1 MVRRLQTKL
10 MYARLRCTGLL
21 VASFLVCLLLSPNG
35 LGQTPP
41 AKSTAAVPSSVIDR
55 ADQLIRHGKASD
67 AVALLHPIAQAQPA
81 FPSVERLLGKAYFT
95 NKSYLPA
102 IAALQL
108 AVQQAP
114 QDWESLQLLALSH
127 YALGDCPRA
136 LPLLRDVSPHL
147 PPGNAD
153 AAYILGVCYAR
164 TQQWENARKAFT
176 EMFGVPPDSPLAHLM
191 LAKMLVRLQLE
202 DQAPPELEKA
212 LALDPRLPMAH
223 FLLGEIYLYKSD
235 APRALAEFQSELEI
249 NPTVWLVY
257 WRLGDSYMRLR
268 RYDEAEKALKQALWL
283 NESFTGSYLMLGEIE
298 LQKGDAELARG
309 FLERA
314 AKLDP
319 RNYYVHYSLG
329 RAYQKLNRTEDANR
343 EFALQRSMSAEK
355 HTLEEDTMEK
365 MATH

>member
-1 MVRRLQTKL
+1 ME
-10 MYARLRCTGLL
+10 
-21 VASFLVCLLLSPNG
+21 
-35 LGQTPP
+35 
-41 AKSTAAVPSSVIDR
+41 R
-55 ADQLIRHGKASD
+55 ADHLIKQGKPAE
-67 AVALLHPIAQAQPA
+67 AIALLEPLTQNQPGMQGL
-81 FPSVERLLGKAYFT
+81 EKLLGNANFT
-95 NKSYLPA
+95 SKNYQQA
-102 IAALQL
+102 IVHLNL
-108 AVQQAP
+108 AMQQAP
-114 QDWESLQLLALSH
+114 EDWESLQLLALSY
-127 YALGDCPRA
+127 YALGQCQQTV
-136 LPLLRDVSPHL
+136 PLLNKVVPHL
-147 PPGNAD
+147 PQGQAD
-153 AAYILGVCYAR
+153 APYILGVCYVR
-164 TQQWENARKAFT
+164 TEQWENARKAFAD
-176 EMFGVPPDSPLAHLM
+176 MFGVSAESPMAHLM

-202 DQAPPELEKA
+202 DKAPPELEKA

-235 APRALAEFQSELEI
+235 AQRALAEFRKELEI

-329 RAYQKLNRTEDANR
+329 RAYQKLGRTEDANR
-343 EFALQRSMSAEK
+343 EFALQRSMSVEK
-355 HTLEEDTMEK
+355 HTLEEDTMEQ
-365 MATH
+365 MVTH